1 MRCLLALVLL
11 FSAALAGCASDYVVP
26 VEAKFPAELNASFE
40 CPLAGD
46 TTLYDAFAELGEKYS
61 EAADCLAMREFND
74 SAAVKYYLL
83 AGDYY
88 TKAAG
93 ALCGTDYNSVANL
106 YDSAGTAYY
115 ESFYISEDKAA
126 EALSKQSYDSA
137 LYAYQAHRKDVYSF
151 TDDTYR
157 QRMSVLENKGFV
169 PGIGD
174 VRPQQGFDLI
184 PIGIGVL
191 VLFGIGLIAFY
202 IGKH

>member
-1 MRCLLALVLL
+1 MRCLIALVLL
-11 FSAALAGCASDYVVP
+11 FSVAFAGCASDYIQP
-26 VEAKFPAELNASFE
+26 VEAKFSAELNASFE
-40 CPLAGD
+40 CPLGNA
-46 TTLYDAFAELGEKYS
+46 TLYDAFAELGEKYS
-61 EAADCLAMREFND
+61 DAANCLSMQEFND
-74 SAAVKYYLL
+74 SAAAKYYMV

-93 ALCGTDYNSVANL
+93 ALCGADYNLVAVL

-126 EALSKQSYDSA
+126 EALSRQSYDSA
-137 LYAYQAHRKDVYSF
+137 LYAYQAHREDVSSF

-157 QRMSVLENKGFV
+157 QRMGVLENKGFV

-174 VRPQQGFDLI
+174 VKPQQGFDLI
-184 PIGIGVL
+184 PVSIGVL